1 VYTLSTETM
10 KWTEIKPNGEIPKEC
25 SYGAGWYDS
34 KIQHKFLGP
43 YLFFYGGRNREISLS
58 DTYFL
63 DTDTWIWRKIFSI
76 DNPPARY
83 HHAVIK
89 TDSKE
94 AYIFGGYDEKR
105 NRCLGDLF
113 RYEYS
118 KKLLIV
124 RGIENYLE

>member
-1 VYTLSTETM
+1 MQVGTTVKLIYSR
-10 KWTEIKPNGEIPKEC
+10 II
-25 SYGAGWYDS
+25 
-34 KIQHKFLGP
+34 IGP
-43 YLFFYGGRNREISLS
+43 FVFFFGGRNREISLS

-76 DNPPARY
+76 DNPPPRY
-83 HHAVIK
+83 HHAVAK
-89 TDSKE
+89 TENKE

-118 KKLLIV
+118 MIFSL
-124 RGIENYLE
+124 